1 MPVADDI
8 RAILLA
14 YFQFPRDL
22 PEDYECP
29 PQAEG
34 QSREVYEQ
42 CIEDLKLFWCLQNIN
57 VGRLKHLRAK
67 FKDVLYP
74 ILTCSKYIIEILIGT
89 VIFNGRS
96 AVHDDG
102 INASITCEDLDW
114 LFAQPASFFAT
125 LLANRKSFKAAWLG
139 ESKEK
144 LLKVGRYYYALT
156 MEVDLFLVPV
166 EFPYHNPYYNRADE
180 STLAMAAQSSRLLD
194 INNAVFRDPIFY
206 FKLKLMMDIE
216 EHMKP
221 SIVGISTSAR
231 GKTSLENFA
240 ALNPEGSFNN
250 LQDRVMMIAAHRP
263 PMGWYAANLFCCYF
277 Y

>member
-34 QSREVYEQ
+34 QSREVYEH
-42 CIEDLKLFWCLQNIN
+42 CVEDLKLFWCLQNIN

-74 ILTCSKYIIEILIGT
+74 ILTYSKYIIEILIGT
-89 VIFNGRS
+89 VMFNGRS

-125 LLANRKSFKAAWLG
+125 LLANRKSF
-139 ESKEK
+139 
-144 LLKVGRYYYALT
+144 
-156 MEVDLFLVPV
+156 
-166 EFPYHNPYYNRADE
+166 
-180 STLAMAAQSSRLLD
+180 
-194 INNAVFRDPIFY
+194 
-206 FKLKLMMDIE
+206 
-216 EHMKP
+216 
-221 SIVGISTSAR
+221 
-231 GKTSLENFA
+231 
-240 ALNPEGSFNN
+240 
-250 LQDRVMMIAAHRP
+250 
-263 PMGWYAANLFCCYF
+263 
-277 Y
+277 